1 VKIENI
7 RPKMILQ
14 ATLINGACIRVKVLK
29 IKDRTP
35 PKISCEVLEIISC
48 GDLYEGGIRL
58 IGKNMDFGIRSLSE
72 IKIDELP

>member
-7 RPKMILQ
+7 KPKMILH
-14 ATLINGACIRVKVLK
+14 ANLINGACIKVKVIK

-35 PKISCEVLEIISC
+35 PKISCEILEIVSS